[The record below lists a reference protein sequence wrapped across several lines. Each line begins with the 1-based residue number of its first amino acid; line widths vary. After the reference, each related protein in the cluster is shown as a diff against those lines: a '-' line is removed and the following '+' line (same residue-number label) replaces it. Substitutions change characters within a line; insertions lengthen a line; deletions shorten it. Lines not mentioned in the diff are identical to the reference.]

1 MKYEQLM
8 GGRGYNSS
16 LPFAVFSA
24 AGDLKFANQRMI
36 DILGLQFLSKSGLK
50 FPYKKDKIQELWPFF
65 NEEKS
70 TQAVY
75 KWMVENIRKQDK
87 LVINV
92 EARLKT
98 FDLRIEQLGPRQ
110 GFLVVAKMLRSGDLL
125 EDRESRQTLFRSMS
139 HEIRTAIASL
149 KGYHKMLELT
159 LGVEEKHILEGVGR
173 SIKRLDKVVDRLSD
187 FRSELDKA
195 S

>member
-1 MKYEQLM
+1 MKYEKLL
-8 GGRGYNSS
+8 GERGYNTS
-16 LPFAVFSA
+16 LPFAVFSLS
-24 AGDLKFANQRMI
+24 GDLKFANQRMI

-70 TQAVY
+70 TLAVY
-75 KWMVENIRKQDK
+75 KWMLQNIIKKDK
-87 LVINV
+87 LNINV

-98 FDLRIEQLGPRQ
+98 FDLSLETLGPKK
-110 GFLVVAKMLRSGDLL
+110 GFLVVAKMMRSGDLL

-139 HEIRTAIASL
+139 HEIRTAITSL

-159 LGVEEKHILEGVGR
+159 LGDEEKHILEGVER
-173 SIKRLDKVVDRLSD
+173 SIQRLDKVVERLSD
-187 FRSELDKA
+187 FKSELDKA